1 MIIGISSFCW
11 ECFNETEKTPED
23 YQRLKLELN
32 SDVDF
37 EVELNDEN
45 LYEFVCPK
53 NHHSLTQ
60 LQEQKFEILFDIA
73 SLALL
78 DGYTK
83 EAVSSYSSSLER
95 FIEYCILIFSLK
107 NSVTIDAFSQTWKQM
122 ANQSERQ
129 IGAFSILCLQ
139 EGINNRIEAKR
150 SEFRN
155 KVIHKGYISSSKEAI
170 DYGQYVMS
178 FIQDTLK
185 ELNKMSGEYLQQAMN
200 IHLTKNGDKVSGN
213 VRLANASMPT
223 IISLR
228 SINNEDYGNTSLIDS
243 LDSVK
248 ENSFYKHFYRK
259 KLK

>member
-11 ECFNETEKTPED
+11 ECFNETSKTKED
-23 YQRLKLELN
+23 YEQLKKELN

-45 LYEFVCPK
+45 LYEFICPK
-53 NHHSLTQ
+53 NHRSLTQ

-73 SLALL
+73 SLALI

-95 FIEYCILIFSLK
+95 FIEYCLLIISLK
-107 NSVTIDAFSQTWKQM
+107 NSVSIGCFSKTWKQM

-129 IGAFSILCLQ
+129 LGAFLILCLQ
-139 EGINNRIEAKR
+139 EGIVNRIEENR
-150 SEFRN
+150 SAFRN
-155 KVIHKGYISSSKEAI
+155 KVIHKGYIPSSKEAI
-170 DYGQYVMS
+170 DYGQYIMS
-178 FIQDTLK
+178 FIQNTLK
-185 ELNKMSGEYLQQAMN
+185 ELNQTSNEFLQKAMH
-200 IHLTKNGDKVSGN
+200 IHLTKNGDKLPAN

-228 SINNEDYGNTSLIDS
+228 SVQNIDYGNISLMEA
-243 LDSVK
+243 LDSVN
-248 ENSFYKHFYRK
+248 ENGFYKHFYRK
-259 KLK
+259 KIK

>member
-11 ECFNETEKTPED
+11 QCFNETSQTKED
-23 YQRLKLELN
+23 YEKLKQELN
-32 SDVDF
+32 SDIDF

-53 NHHSLTQ
+53 NHRSLTQ

-73 SLALL
+73 SLALI

-107 NSVTIDAFSQTWKQM
+107 NSVTIESFIKTWKQM

-129 IGAFSILCLQ
+129 LGAFLILCLQ
-139 EGINNRIEAKR
+139 EGIANRIEESR
-150 SEFRN
+150 STFRN
-155 KVIHKGYISSSKEAI
+155 KVIHKGYIPSSKEAI
-170 DYGQYVMS
+170 DYGQYIMS
-178 FIQDTLK
+178 FIQNTLK
-185 ELNKMSGEYLQQAMN
+185 DLNQTSNEYLQQAMA
-200 IHLTKNGDKVSGN
+200 IHLTKNGDKLPDN
-213 VRLANASMPT
+213 VRIANTSMPT

-228 SINNEDYGNTSLIDS
+228 SVHQENYGNIPLKEA
-243 LDSVK
+243 LNSVK
-248 ENSFYKHFYRK
+248 ENGFYQHFYRK
-259 KLK
+259 KIK

>member
-11 ECFNETEKTPED
+11 ECFNQTEKTQED
-23 YQRLKLELN
+23 YLRLKSELN
-32 SDVDF
+32 SEIDF

-45 LYEFVCPK
+45 LYEFICPK
-53 NHHSLTQ
+53 KHRSLTQ

-107 NSVTIDAFSQTWKQM
+107 NSVTIDAFIKTWKQM

-129 IGAFSILCLQ
+129 IGAFLILCLQ
-139 EGINNRIEAKR
+139 EGINNRIEEKR
-150 SEFRN
+150 STFRN
-155 KVIHKGYISSSKEAI
+155 KVIHKGYIPSSKEAI

-185 ELNKMSGEYLQQAMN
+185 ELNEMSGEYLQQAMN
-200 IHLTKNGDKVSGN
+200 IHLTKNGDKVPEN
-213 VRLANASMPT
+213 VRLANTSMPT

-228 SINNEDYGNTSLIDS
+228 SVNDEAYGNISLSDS
-243 LDSVK
+243 LNSVK
-248 ENSFYKHFYRK
+248 ENGFYKHFYRK
-259 KLK
+259 KIQ

>member
-11 ECFNETEKTPED
+11 ECFNETSQTKED
-23 YQRLKLELN
+23 YEQLKIELN

-45 LYEFVCPK
+45 LYEFICPK
-53 NHHSLTQ
+53 KHRSLTQ

-73 SLALL
+73 SLALI

-95 FIEYCILIFSLK
+95 FIEYCILIISLK
-107 NSVTIDAFSQTWKQM
+107 NSVTVDSFIKTWKQM

-129 IGAFSILCLQ
+129 IGAFLILFLQ
-139 EGINNRIEAKR
+139 EGIANRIEENR
-150 SEFRN
+150 SAFRN
-155 KVIHKGYISSSKEAI
+155 KVIHKGYVPSSKEAI

-178 FIQDTLK
+178 FIQNTLK
-185 ELNKMSGEYLQQAMN
+185 DLNQTSSEFLQQAMH
-200 IHLTKNGDKVSGN
+200 IHLTKNGDKLPGN

-228 SINNEDYGNTSLIDS
+228 SVQSIDYGKVSLIEA

-248 ENSFYKHFYRK
+248 K
-259 KLK
+259 KWVL